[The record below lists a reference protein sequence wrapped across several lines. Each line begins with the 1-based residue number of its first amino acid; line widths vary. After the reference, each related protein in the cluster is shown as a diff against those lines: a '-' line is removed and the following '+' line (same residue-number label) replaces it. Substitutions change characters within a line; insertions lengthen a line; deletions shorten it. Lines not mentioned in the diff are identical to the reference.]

1 MENCCIYVTE
11 HYYYIRACFGW
22 MDEEPTFIVFRT
34 GNTQRVSAFMREE
47 DAIKECKYLE
57 KLNFSKRCGGN

>member
-1 MENCCIYVTE
+1 MENGYVYVTK
-11 HYYYIRACFGW
+11 HYCYIKAYMGW

-34 GNTQRVSAFMREE
+34 GSFKRVSAFRREE

-57 KLNFSKRCGGN
+57 KLNFKK